1 MVEIKFTEEEKK
13 NLLAA
18 LDYVVADLNK
28 TADNVIKKYGR
39 ETYEKSSIPKIQIKY
54 DLLQLKI
61 YRA

>member
-28 TADNVIKKYGR
+28 TADNVIKKYGM
-39 ETYEKSSIPKIQIKY
+39 ETYEKSPIPKIQIKY

>member
-18 LDYVVADLNK
+18 LDYVIADLNG
-28 TADNVIKKYGR
+28 TAHDIIQIHGK
-39 ETYEKSSIPKIQIKY
+39 EAYEKSPIPKIQVKY